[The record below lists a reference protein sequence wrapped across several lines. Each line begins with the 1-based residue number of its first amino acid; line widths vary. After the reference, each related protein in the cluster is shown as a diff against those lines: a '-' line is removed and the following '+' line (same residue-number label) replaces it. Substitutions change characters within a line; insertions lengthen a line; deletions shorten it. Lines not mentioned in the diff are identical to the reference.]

1 MKAAFFIITFSL
13 VNVSFAQE
21 GLVKSF
27 YPNDTLRS
35 EINYERNVRQGDA
48 KFYYENGHLKEEL
61 TYMNGKV
68 EGVVKEYNEDGLLKE
83 LYSLESGKRQGP
95 TSYYDDKGVWTGD
108 KNFENGVLVV
118 EKEPESEEIV
128 GSPQPATD
136 ETAETN
142 KPVEKSTVRVKKTEE
157 KTIPPTVQEE
167 NFDDDPAY
175 YLSAEVMPEP
185 KGGVAELQKKL
196 IYPSYAKE
204 NEIEGTVKVRAYV
217 DQNGDVTRAEVEQGI
232 GYGCDESARITVL
245 YAKFNPGLIRGRPV
259 KTQVVIPLEFKLP
272 KKD

>member
-1 MKAAFFIITFSL
+1 MKAAFFIITLSL

-21 GLVKSF
+21 GLVKSY
-27 YPNDTLRS
+27 YPNDTLKS
-35 EINYERNVRQGDA
+35 EVNFERNVRQGDA

-128 GSPQPATD
+128 GSPTD
-136 ETAETN
+136 EDAETN
-142 KPVEKSTVRVKKTEE
+142 KPVEKSTVRVKNTEE
-157 KTIPPTVQEE
+157 KTVPPTVKEE

-185 KGGVAELQKKL
+185 KGGIAELQKKL

-204 NEIEGTVKVRAYV
+204 NEIEGTVKVRAFV

-245 YAKFNPGLIRGRPV
+245 YAKFNPGLIRGKPI

>member
-1 MKAAFFIITFSL
+1 MKAAFFIITTLFCS
-13 VNVSFAQE
+13 VSFAQE
-21 GLVKSF
+21 GLVKSY
-27 YPNDTLRS
+27 YPNDTLKS

-48 KFYYENGHLKEEL
+48 KFYYENGNLKEEM
-61 TYMNGKV
+61 TYVNGKV
-68 EGVVKEYNEDGLLKE
+68 DGIVKEYNEGGLLKE
-83 LYSLESGKRQGP
+83 LYTLESGKRQGP

-118 EKEPESEEIV
+118 EKEPEPEDIV
-128 GSPQPATD
+128 GSPQPPAD
-136 ETAETN
+136 ESARPNNT
-142 KPVEKSTVRVKKTEE
+142 VEKSTVKVNKTEE
-157 KTIPPTVQEE
+157 RTVPPTVQEE

-185 KGGVAELQKKL
+185 KGGIAELQKKL

-204 NEIEGTVKVRAYV
+204 NEIEGTVKIKAFI

-245 YAKFNPGLIRGRPV
+245 YAKFNPGLIRGKPV
-259 KTQVVIPLEFKLP
+259 KTQIVIPLEFKLP
-272 KKD
+272 QKD